1 MLSRRAVA
9 LTVTALVA
17 APAATAAAAPK
28 PAPKPKPMC
37 KQVIDDAGDEYAVR
51 NAADQKVAD
60 DALDVLSADV
70 ATNATTMTI
79 VIRLKK
85 LAAFPSTSPVGG
97 TYQMTFNVGDEATL
111 YYALVSAGPNGLY
124 SEFGTREAL
133 PAVTSVPTIIGTPTP
148 VLDLGKS
155 EVRMSFPLSLFGPVK
170 LVKNKTKI
178 APVETT
184 AGRGN
189 RGRGLFA
196 DDAVGGK
203 NYVVGTPSCVVVGK

>member
-1 MLSRRAVA
+1 MLSRRAIAFTVA
-9 LTVTALVA
+9 ALVA
-17 APAATAAAAPK
+17 APAATAVAAPK

-51 NAADQKVAD
+51 NAADQKVDD

-79 VIRLKK
+79 AIRVKK
-85 LAAFPSTSPVGG
+85 LAAFPTTSPAGG
-97 TYQMTFNVGDEATL
+97 TYQMTFNVGNEAAL

-133 PAVTSVPTIIGTPTP
+133 PAVTSVPTVLGTPTP
-148 VLDLGKS
+148 VLDLGKN
-155 EVRMSFPLSLFGPVK
+155 EVRLSFPLSLFGAVK
-170 LVKNKTKI
+170 LVKGKTKVS
-178 APVETT
+178 PVETT

-189 RGRGLFA
+189 RGRGVFA

-203 NYVVGTPSCVVVGK
+203 NYVAGTPSCVVVGK